1 MCMFWQK
8 KEMACDGWI
17 ELSELSILY
26 TIINLALWELG
37 SSAMG

>member
-8 KEMACDGWI
+8 KESACDDS